1 MLNGPHLLR
10 GYCAGGKCGNGKV
23 EDVGNLPGEMEALQ
37 EIDLGTGRTAIDV
50 SMGYYHTCAILNGGS
65 LKCWGN
71 DNYGVFGLEDI
82 GNRGDEAGE
91 MGDALPPMN
100 IGAGRTVAQV
110 TLLDYSTCVVLDN
123 GDALCW

>member
-10 GYCAGGKCGNGKV
+10 GYCDYGKCGNGKS
-23 EDVGNLPGEMEALQ
+23 EDVGKKSGEMEALQ

-50 SMGYYHTCAILNGGS
+50 SMGFYHTCAILDDGS
-65 LKCWGN
+65 LKCWGL
-71 DNYGVFGLEDI
+71 DDYGVLGQEDM
-82 GNRGDEAGE
+82 GDRGDQPGE

-110 TLLDYSTCVVLDN
+110 TCLDYSTCVVLDN